1 MTELKK
7 EKEGKKL
14 WYGDKES
21 EKYEKYLHRSCY
33 SEKSNSSREQHRV

>member
-21 EKYEKYLHRSCY
+21 EKYEKYLH
-33 SEKSNSSREQHRV
+33 QHTELRYFNN